1 MAILLFLLNA
11 GCYAGQSATGKQYAA
26 KGGPALHFNITK
38 VVAAVFLF
46 AVWLFLQGE
55 GLHLPTLPYAAAY
68 GIVLAVSLYTGFKAL
83 SCGPMA
89 LTSVLVSMSLL
100 IPFIWGFAFW
110 KESVTV
116 PAILGLICIITAII
130 FIQFKS
136 QSGFSSKWI
145 VYTTVTMLANG
156 FASVIQKYHQS
167 AYPGLYQVDFML
179 AAMAVAAIPTVFS
192 ITFQKC
198 KRIQISL
205 LGISSGLLNGLAN
218 FIILLLSADQDATI
232 LFPLISTGNV
242 MAAWLTGIIFFQE
255 HIQLRQMIGLLFG
268 IMGIVLLTYK

>member
-11 GCYAGQSATGKQYAA
+11 ACYAGQSATGKQYAA
-26 KGGPALHFNITK
+26 KGGQALYFNMTK
-38 VVAAVFLF
+38 VVSALFLF
-46 AVWLFLQGE
+46 AVWLLLQGE
-55 GLHLPTLPYAAAY
+55 GLYLPTLPYAATY

-100 IPFIWGFAFW
+100 IPFLWGTAFW
-110 KESVTV
+110 NESITV
-116 PAILGLICIITAII
+116 PAILGLICIIAAII

-136 QSGFSSKWI
+136 QTGYSSRWI
-145 VYTTVTMLANG
+145 VYTVITMLSNG
-156 FASVIQKYHQS
+156 LASVIQKYHQS

-179 AAMAVAAIPTVFS
+179 LAMVVAAIPTVFPVA
-192 ITFQKC
+192 FQKG
-198 KRIQISL
+198 RHIQFSI

-218 FIILLLSADQDATI
+218 FIVLLLSADQDATV
-232 LFPLISTGNV
+232 LFPLISAGNV
-242 MAAWLTGIIFFQE
+242 VAAWLTGIIIFKE
-255 HIQLRQMIGLLFG
+255 HIQFRQIIGLLFG